1 MSYVPPG
8 KRENYVPP
16 QKRPNDVQFQ
26 GTYQTPGGETSPTR
40 TSVPEKI
47 KEMIVFWEIHNGT
60 VKEAS
65 QGRDLHYYMQCGW
78 EPENLKNAKRKEEA
92 FLHHVHLMYI
102 TRDRKWY
109 YNIKDC
115 GDKDCSPGIS
125 RIPKTSRRNVPINYG
140 KQNYS
145 EVGCVDEI
153 WNKLKCK
160 TDESSYIN
168 GKLLYIVQEWSRKR
182 GTVSFDK
189 LAEEMYQYILY
200 CDNVARE
207 NMASY
212 TGKKIILKG
221 KRTTGWYVEYPDGSR
236 ERLDL
241 RKNEINLFSELNE
254 RCRK

>member
-1 MSYVPPG
+1 MAYIPPYR
-8 KRENYVPP
+8 REGAEQPSLVKKEGSNFP
-16 QKRPNDVQFQ
+16 
-26 GTYQTPGGETSPTR
+26 ETSSMAKNMPL
-40 TSVPEKI
+40 KI
-47 KEMIVFWEIHNGT
+47 TELINFWEIHNGN
-60 VKEAS
+60 VKPNHKE
-65 QGRDLHYYMQCGW
+65 RDLHFYMMCGW
-78 EPENLKNAKRKEEA
+78 EKSGYSNSERQKKTN
-92 FLHHVHLMYI
+92 LHHVHLMYI
-102 TRDRKWY
+102 FRDKKWY

-115 GDKDCSPGIS
+115 GDMDCSPETS
-125 RIPKTSRRNVPINYG
+125 RTPKTSRRNVPINYLSRG
-140 KQNYS
+140 YN
-145 EVGCVDEI
+145 EIRCTDEL
-153 WNKLKCK
+153 WGKLKCK

-207 NMASY
+207 NMTSY
-212 TGKKIILKG
+212 TGEKIILKG

-241 RKNEINLFSELNE
+241 RKNKINLFSELNE